1 MGELGLGPPSQ
12 TGARST
18 YLGTW
23 DSTGQVH
30 SGAWH
35 KLWEGS
41 QPRSTSQ
48 SHPGSREEGNGG
60 GPHKGLSR
68 AAASQGRYLAA
79 AGVARAICVCEVLS
93 IGIHLA
99 MVGAAL
105 TDGAA
110 GAWAGQTDQSP
121 ANQWGL
127 DRSGEESQIGV
138 EHSPGG
144 WVGCWQGAGEQSTAP
159 HVGTPS

>member
-1 MGELGLGPPSQ
+1 MGALGLGPKSQ
-12 TGARST
+12 TGVRST

-23 DSTGQVH
+23 DSTGRVH

-48 SHPGSREEGNGG
+48 SHPGSREEGNGA
-60 GPHKGLSR
+60 GPQEGLSR
-68 AAASQGRYLAA
+68 AVASQRRYLAV
-79 AGVARAICVCEVLS
+79 AGMARAICICEVLP
-93 IGIHLA
+93 IGVHLA

-105 TDGAA
+105 TA
-110 GAWAGQTDQSP
+110 GTAGTWVGQTGQSP
-121 ANQWGL
+121 ANQGGL
-127 DRSGEESQIGV
+127 DTAGEESQIRG
-138 EHSPGG
+138 EFSPGG

-159 HVGTPS
+159 HMGMPS